1 MKISSKEGTVVLDY
15 YPLKSW
21 QSKIF
26 PEKYLR
32 VLSFKGET
40 QTKRLVTQEKLDE
53 EVRDRVDNF
62 SYSIT
67 GNNDNLPQFITSEVK
82 L

>member
-1 MKISSKEGTVVLDY
+1 MQISAKGGTIVLDY

-21 QSKIF
+21 QSNIF

-53 EVRDRVDNF
+53 EVRDRVDNY